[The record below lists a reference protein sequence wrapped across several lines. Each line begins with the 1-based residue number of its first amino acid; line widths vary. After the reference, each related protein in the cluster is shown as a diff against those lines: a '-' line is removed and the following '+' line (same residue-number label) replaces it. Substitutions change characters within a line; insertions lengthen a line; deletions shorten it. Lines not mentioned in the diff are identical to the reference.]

1 MKSLI
6 LTVLYLAK
14 DTVHRWLARVSSPLA
29 RVLVVFFLTLAAL
42 AGMGSY
48 AISAKIITDKIV
60 KNGGDTVIVSA
71 YAQADSPTVF
81 PRAAE
86 IKEILDADSLSLITI
101 GSAVDE
107 TGSMP
112 VYTYDFQHTGQLLPL
127 MNKSGLPTVLI
138 NSEHNYPVGPTT
150 VSVNKEK
157 YAAVALKIPH
167 GHLLNRIISHRAL
180 LVQPDSLPYGT
191 DLSQGNPILILKL
204 PNINSA
210 QDAEHVEHYFRTYLK
225 LEGKQAGIV
234 SAAAIF
240 KQLEDALSKQM
251 QCRIAFCLGISIIV
265 GILLTA
271 LAGIEYRQNE
281 YIYTLMKSFGIRPIL
296 LVGAFIMENLL
307 LVFGSAAAAL
317 YTFMQAQKFI
327 VARLLRL
334 GNYSIS
340 LPEIATEIQLI
351 AYTLL
356 ICIFISAIP
365 VFIAAHRDIGK
376 VLK

>member
-6 LTVLYLAK
+6 LTILYLAK
-14 DTVHRWLARVSSPLA
+14 DTLHRWLSRISSPLA

-60 KNGGDTVIVSA
+60 KNGGDTVIMHA
-71 YAQADSPTVF
+71 HATPESPTVF

-86 IKEILDADSLSLITI
+86 LKEILNADSMALVSI
-101 GSAVDE
+101 GSAADE
-107 TGSMP
+107 NGSMP
-112 VYTYDFQHTGQLLPL
+112 IYTFDFQYMREILPL
-127 MNKSGLPTVLI
+127 MNKNGLPTVLV
-138 NSEHNYPVGPTT
+138 NAKRQSELGPTT
-150 VSVNKEK
+150 VTVNKEK
-157 YAAVALKIPH
+157 YQAVTLKLPQE
-167 GHLLNRIISHRAL
+167 HLLNRLIGQRAL
-180 LVQPDSLPYGT
+180 LVQPDSLPYGV
-191 DLSQGNPILILKL
+191 DISHGAPILILKMTH
-204 PNINSA
+204 ISSA
-210 QDAEHVEHYFRTYLK
+210 QEAQHVEQYLRTYMK
-225 LEGKQAGIV
+225 LDGKQANII
-234 SAAAIF
+234 SAASIF
-240 KQLEDALSKQM
+240 KQLEDALSKQL

-296 LVGAFIMENLL
+296 LVGAFIAENLL

-317 YTFMQAQKFI
+317 YTFMYAQKFI
-327 VARLLRL
+327 VTQLLKL
-334 GNYSIS
+334 GNYSIE
-340 LPEIATEIQLI
+340 LHEIITEIQLI
-351 AYTLL
+351 GTTLL

-365 VFIAAHRDIGK
+365 VFIAAHRDIGR

>member
-29 RVLVVFFLTLAAL
+29 RMLVVFFLTLAAL

-60 KNGGDTVIVSA
+60 KNGGDTVIISA
-71 YAQADSPTVF
+71 HASGDSPTVF
-81 PRAAE
+81 PRASE
-86 IKEILDADSLSLITI
+86 IKEILDADSLSVIAI
-101 GSAVDE
+101 GSAGDE

-112 VYTYDFQHTGQLLPL
+112 VYTYDFQHTAALLPL

-138 NSEHNYPVGPTT
+138 NSKQNYPVGPTA
-150 VSVNKEK
+150 VSINKEK
-157 YAAVALKIPH
+157 YAAVAHKIPQ

-180 LVQPDSLPYGT
+180 LVQPDSLPYGA
-191 DLSQGNPILILKL
+191 DLSTGNPILILKL
-204 PNINSA
+204 PNISSA
-210 QDAEHVEHYFRTYLK
+210 QDAQRVEHYFRTYMK
-225 LEGKQAGIV
+225 LEGKQANII

-251 QCRIAFCLGISIIV
+251 QCRIAFCLGISVIV

-307 LVFGSAAAAL
+307 LVFGSAAVAL
-317 YTFMQAQKFI
+317 YTFMQAQKII
-327 VARLLRL
+327 VEQLLRL

>member
-42 AGMGSY
+42 SGMGSY

-71 YAQADSPTVF
+71 HTSGDSPTVF
-81 PRAAE
+81 PRASE
-86 IKEILDADSLSLITI
+86 IKEILAADSLSIVTI
-101 GSAVDE
+101 GSATDAS
-107 TGSMP
+107 GSMP
-112 VYTYDFQHTGQLLPL
+112 VYTYDFQHTPQLLPL
-127 MNKSGLPTVLI
+127 MNKNGLPTVLI
-138 NSEHNYPVGPTT
+138 NERQHYPVGPTT
-150 VSVNKEK
+150 VSVNKENH
-157 YAAVALKIPH
+157 AAVALKIPK
-167 GHLLNRIISHRAL
+167 GHLLNRLISHRAL

-191 DLSQGNPILILKL
+191 DISRGNPLLILKL
-204 PNINSA
+204 PHINSA
-210 QDAEHVEHYFRTYLK
+210 QDAQRVEQYFRTYMK
-225 LEGKQAGIV
+225 LEGKQASVI

-296 LVGAFIMENLL
+296 LVGAFIAENLL

-317 YTFMQAQKFI
+317 YAFMQGQKFI
-327 VARLLRL
+327 VTQLLRL
-334 GNYSIS
+334 GNYSIGMA
-340 LPEIATEIQLI
+340 EITTEIQLI

-356 ICIFISAIP
+356 ICIFISSIP